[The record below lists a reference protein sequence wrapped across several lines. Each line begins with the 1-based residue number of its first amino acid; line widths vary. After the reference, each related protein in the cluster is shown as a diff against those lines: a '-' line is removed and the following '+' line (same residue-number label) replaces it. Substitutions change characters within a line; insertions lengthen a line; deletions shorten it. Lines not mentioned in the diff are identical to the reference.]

1 MRLGGLRGSGMRA
14 HTMRR
19 VKAKLRLGAERIREL
34 RLDEL
39 ADAAGGLPTRTSS
52 ACSQDT
58 PTICVT
64 DCGGATCVG

>member
-1 MRLGGLRGSGMRA
+1 MK
-14 HTMRR
+14 R

-39 ADAAGGLPTRTSS
+39 ADVAGGLPTRTSS

-64 DCGGATCVG
+64 DCGGATCVA